1 MVSRRSVLTAAA
13 GILAAPLINRGR
25 FRIFAQSPAEYS
37 ALTLD
42 LIQSSLVVDML
53 GLLTLNYRKLIEWQT
68 RPENFHPSD
77 LARLKASGINVFHP
91 AVGFTEG
98 DMYELSLSDITR
110 WNAFLTAHH
119 EHFLRIDS
127 PRDLQRAKTEKKIG
141 IMLGFQNSEHFR
153 TEADV
158 DRFFNLG
165 QRVSQL
171 TYDRNRLGSG
181 SSDARDDGLTDFGAR
196 VVERMNRIGM
206 AIDISHCADRT
217 TCDIIEASQKPVLI
231 THSNCRTLVPFSAR
245 CKTDDAIRKMA
256 AKGGVMGVTMVRPFV
271 RSGGPANIEN
281 VLDHIDH
288 IAQSAGVEHAA
299 MGSDVDLDGRDHGG
313 PKRFDLDGVCY
324 CQKAFDLT
332 EGLVRRKYSRESIAL
347 ILGGNFQR
355 AMQQI
360 CEPLVNISKNPP
372 MVSHKSLY

>member
-13 GILAAPLINRGR
+13 YTLAAPLINRGR
-25 FRIFAQSPAEYS
+25 FRIFAQSTAEYS

-42 LIQSSLVVDML
+42 LIQGSLVVDML

-68 RPENFHPSD
+68 KPESFQPSD
-77 LARLKASGINVFHP
+77 LARLKASGITVFHP

-98 DMYELSLSDITR
+98 DIYQLSLQDITR
-110 WNAFLTAHH
+110 WNLFLAAQPQ
-119 EHFLRIDS
+119 HFLRIDS
-127 PRDLQRAKTEKKIG
+127 PSDLRRAKAAKKIG

-158 DRFFNLG
+158 DRFYDMG

-171 TYDRNRLGSG
+171 TYDRNRLGGG
-181 SSDARDDGLTDFGAR
+181 SSDSHDPGLTDFGAR

-217 TCDIIEASQKPVLI
+217 TCNVIEASRKPVLV
-231 THSNCRTLVPFSAR
+231 THSNCRKLVPYSAR
-245 CKTDDAIRKMA
+245 CKTDDAIRRMA

-271 RSGGPANIEN
+271 HNGGRTDIEN

-288 IAQSAGVEHAA
+288 IAKSVGVEHAA
-299 MGSDVDLDGRDHGG
+299 MGTDVDLDGRDHHG
-313 PKRFDLDGVCY
+313 PRRYDLDGISY
-324 CQKAFDLT
+324 SRKAFELT
-332 EGLVRRKYSRESIAL
+332 EGLVRRRYSREDIAL
-347 ILGGNFQR
+347 VLGGNFQR
-355 AMQQI
+355 AMMQI
-360 CEPLVNISKNPP
+360 CDPPLTVSTAPPAIS
-372 MVSHKSLY
+372 HGQ